1 MTKEKNKMKND
12 LEILETK
19 FKDLNLEKKLQNEEL
34 QKVNREKTAVDS
46 QKKESEKLL
55 IQEKA
60 KVANLEKEVL
70 KSKEEMQSKNVLL
83 DEFKLSMR
91 EDLVNYLFS
100 KFKFACIFH
109 IYITIFDFP
118 ASKSKLN
125 SIN

>member
-1 MTKEKNKMKND
+1 MKN
-12 LEILETK
+12 EFGILEQK
-19 FKDLNLEKKLQNEEL
+19 FKELNLEKKQQNEEL
-34 QKVNREKTAVDS
+34 QKVNKEKTAVDS
-46 QKKESEKLL
+46 QKKETEMLL

-60 KVANLEKEVL
+60 KVANLEKELL
-70 KSKEEMQSKNVLL
+70 KSKEYLQSQNVLL